1 MESLYFWCA
10 VVGGTILVLQTL
22 LLVLGGG
29 DADADATDGGHD
41 LAAHDDAANAFFKV
55 LSLKAIVAF
64 LTFFGLAG
72 LGAGHAG
79 VSRVP
84 TLLVALAAGGA
95 AFYMVVWL
103 MEGLSRLQ
111 AHGNIDLDN
120 ALGSVGRVY
129 LRVPARRAGRGK
141 VTITVQGRTLECK
154 ALTAGNELET
164 GATVRVVA
172 VPEPNVVEVAAVE
185 PSGDQED

>member
-29 DADADATDGGHD
+29 DADAGADGGGHD

-79 VSRVP
+79 ISRVP
-84 TLLVALAAGGA
+84 VLLIALGAGAA
-95 AFYMVVWL
+95 AFYMVAWL
-103 MEGLSRLQ
+103 MDGLSRLQ
-111 AHGNIDLDN
+111 ARGNVELDN

-141 VTITVQGRTLECK
+141 VTLTVQGRTLECG
-154 ALTAGNELET
+154 ALTDGHELET

-172 VPEPNVVEVAAVE
+172 VLEPNLVEVTAVGNE
-185 PSGDQED
+185 GLEG